1 MKSRVF
7 DALIESIYRYD
18 DLFTV
23 TTSAI
28 GMLSHGNRHVIITEG
43 HPFKHHSKAW
53 PLSRMI
59 FLDYFGYDCLSHT
72 VSSGQRNQRNQQRLQ
87 EQQILR
93 LYTPKDKRRVKNIL
107 QRQGVRKEN
116 LLKEYAED
124 VRTKYGSQLASQLAG
139 YLAVVLSRYLAI
151 VYLAIAQL
159 KLLPS
164 SFCLFFY
171 LASQLS

>member
-23 TTSAI
+23 STSAI

-72 VSSGQRNQRNQQRLQ
+72 VSSGQRNQQRLQ

-124 VRTKYGSQLASQLAG
+124 VRTKYGSQLAG

-151 VYLAIAQL
+151 VYSLSSYSLA
-159 KLLPS
+159 
-164 SFCLFFY
+164 
-171 LASQLS
+171 